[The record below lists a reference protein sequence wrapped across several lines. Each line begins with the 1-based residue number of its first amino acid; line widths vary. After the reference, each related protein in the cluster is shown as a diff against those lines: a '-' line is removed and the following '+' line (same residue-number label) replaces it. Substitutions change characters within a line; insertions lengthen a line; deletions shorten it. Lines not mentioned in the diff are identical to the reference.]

1 MLTCDTTDVD
11 ACIEEITLLD
21 AVDCE
26 IIRLTVPN
34 QKSVDSVPLIRE
46 EMRKRGIER
55 PIVADVHFNP
65 KLAVNVCE
73 FVDKVRINPGNYA
86 DRKKFEVR
94 EYTDAQYQEELDRIE
109 QKLIPLIKNLK
120 KY

>member
-11 ACIEEITLLD
+11 ACIEEITRLE

-34 QKSVDSVPLIRE
+34 QKSVDSVPLIRA

-55 PIVADVHFNP
+55 PLVADVHFNP

-73 FVDKVRINPGNYA
+73 FVDKVRINPGIMQ
-86 DRKKFEVR
+86 
-94 EYTDAQYQEELDRIE
+94 TG
-109 QKLIPLIKNLK
+109 KNLK
-120 KY
+120 SVSTQTLSTRKNWIELSRN